1 MAVTPVNYTN
11 SNTTLGFSGVDLSN
25 ILVRREYFTTAGVYS
40 WGFNTVGQLGE
51 GSTTNRSFPA
61 SLTGAGTVYWEN
73 VAAGAGWGA
82 AVRFD
87 GTLWTWGINN
97 VGQLGIG
104 STTNRSS
111 PGTVAGGGTTWDQV
125 ACASSFGIAV
135 KNDGSLWTW
144 GNNAIGQ
151 LATNNTTARSSPST
165 IVFAGLPGS
174 GANND
179 WKYVAAGGFGNIGG
193 YAASIKA
200 NGALYLWG
208 NNASGQLGTGAT
220 TSRLSPS
227 LVAGGGEWDKIA
239 LAPENSPANTHTIA
253 IKTDGSLWSWGGN
266 GNGQLGTGDK
276 SPRSSPGSLIAPA
289 NGYKWKD
296 VSCGIYCSAAVKT
309 DGTLWTWGKNSAG
322 VLGDNTTTDRSS
334 PGTVAGGG
342 TTWRQVY
349 VTGNCASA
357 IKTDGTLWSWGNN
370 AIGVLGDGTSFNRSS
385 PGTVIGTAATS
396 TGTTWKQIAV
406 GNSPTGNQAFM
417 LGLVENETTFPQIS
431 TYVVPGTFTETIP
444 QGMASAF
451 FEVWGGGGPG
461 GDGYGDGGSG
471 TNRSGG
477 GGGAGGYARTSAN
490 VRFFVNKTITLNV
503 GRAGTVQIDA
513 TGFSSNIKSGT
524 FTVTTIESPGGNK
537 GGDSSLGITGIGGTG
552 GIPSGGTD
560 VNTTGTSGTT
570 GVLQTGI
577 TAVGGP
583 GGAAIS
589 GRNILSYGSG
599 GQGGTVLGA
608 GTYAGSTGSN
618 GAVIITYY

>member
-97 VGQLGIG
+97 LGQLGIG

-266 GNGQLGTGDK
+266 GNGQLGTGDT

-322 VLGDNTTTDRSS
+322 VLGDNTTTNRSS

-406 GNSPTGNQAFM
+406 GDSPTGNQAFM

-444 QGMASAF
+444 QGMTSAF

-461 GDGYGDGGSG
+461 GDGDSDGS
-471 TNRSGG
+471 TTASGG
-477 GGGAGGYARTSAN
+477 GGGSGGYSRTLAN
-490 VRFFVNKTITLNV
+490 AKFQVGKTISVKV
-503 GRAGTVQIDA
+503 GLLGVAQIDPA
-513 TGFSSNIKSGT
+513 GANSNVSSGT
-524 FTVTTIESPGGNK
+524 FIVTTMEAGGGSK
-537 GGDSSLGITGIGGTG
+537 GNDASLGGPGVGGSGGLASGGTEINTTGSTGTAGVTFTGIG
-552 GIPSGGTD
+552 SGG
-560 VNTTGTSGTT
+560 GAGAL
-570 GVLQTGI
+570 GV
-577 TAVGGP
+577 A
-583 GGAAIS
+583 
-589 GRNILSYGSG
+589 GRNTIRY
-599 GQGGTVLGA
+599 GA
-608 GTYAGSTGSN
+608 GGLGGSADVSPGVYAGLNGAN
-618 GAVIITYY
+618 GAVIITYF